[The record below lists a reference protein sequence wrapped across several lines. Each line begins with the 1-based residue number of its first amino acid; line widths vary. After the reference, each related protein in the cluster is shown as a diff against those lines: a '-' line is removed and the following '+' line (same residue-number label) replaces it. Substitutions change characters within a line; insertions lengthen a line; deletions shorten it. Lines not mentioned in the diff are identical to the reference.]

1 MEGQT
6 ELNGQGDELHG
17 GLTGL
22 EVTDL
27 GGLDTQDDAP
37 AADQPTSAVELA
49 ATDAELMTQ
58 MLYTDA
64 IIGVGFPN
72 LGVALRAER
81 SGIAYHDASASY
93 AVLPQDQWRW
103 SREKLELLPLPDLIE
118 LYLGLKG
125 MVL

>member
-1 MEGQT
+1 MERQT
-6 ELNGQGDELHG
+6 ENNGTADELHG
-17 GLTGL
+17 GLSGL

-27 GGLDTQDDAP
+27 GEP
-37 AADQPTSAVELA
+37 NEPISAVELA
-49 ATDAELMTQ
+49 AADAELMTQ

-64 IIGVGFPN
+64 IVGVGFPN

-103 SREKLELLPLPDLIE
+103 SREKLELLPLADLIE

-125 MVL
+125 MTL

>member
-6 ELNGQGDELHG
+6 ELNGQSDELHG
-17 GLTGL
+17 GLT
-22 EVTDL
+22 
-27 GGLDTQDDAP
+27 
-37 AADQPTSAVELA
+37 DQPTSAVELA

-103 SREKLELLPLPDLIE
+103 NREKLELLPLPDLIE